1 MKLYEINEAI
11 MACLDAETGE
21 IVDAEKLEELL
32 IAKEEKIENV
42 ALWYKNLCA
51 EAKAYKEEKDSFAA
65 KQKAAE
71 AKAESLKNWLDYV
84 LGGESFKTTKVTMSY
99 RKSEQV
105 VIDDIAAL
113 DSRFI
118 KVAEPTADKVEIKK
132 ALKAGE
138 ELAGCHLETKNNISI
153 K

>member
-1 MKLYEINEAI
+1 MCI
-11 MACLDAETGE
+11 LDFIGWLFGWDKEVE
-21 IVDAEKLEELL
+21 
-32 IAKEEKIENV
+32 EEKIENV

>member
-1 MKLYEINEAI
+1 MKLYEIDEAI
-11 MACLDAETGE
+11 MACVDAETGE
-21 IVDAEKLEELL
+21 IVDAEKLEALL
-32 IAKEEKIENV
+32 IEKEEKIENV